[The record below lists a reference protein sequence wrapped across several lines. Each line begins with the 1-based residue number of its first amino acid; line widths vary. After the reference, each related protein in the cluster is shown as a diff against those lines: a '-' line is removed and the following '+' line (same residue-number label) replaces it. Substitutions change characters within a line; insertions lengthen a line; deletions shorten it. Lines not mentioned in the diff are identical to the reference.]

1 MIYDRI
7 DRLAVWAERCPAL
20 RDALLAAAAQDAAPF
35 TPGKIRIDGETL
47 YASSTRYTT
56 EAREERRFENH
67 RRYLDIQMLV
77 SGEEQIDV
85 CLSYTPLPD
94 GEYRG
99 AEDIE
104 FSLLEENYVTIPLRP
119 GEFLVLF
126 PGEWHRPCLNPSA
139 HREICEKIVIKAD
152 ITAKGKEI
160 TP

>member
-1 MIYDRI
+1 M

-20 RDALLAAAAQDAAPF
+20 HNALLAAAAHYAAPF
-35 TPGKIRIDGETL
+35 APGKITIDGETL
-47 YASSTRYTT
+47 YASSAQYTT
-56 EAREERRFENH
+56 EAREKRRFENH

-85 CLSYTPLPD
+85 CLSHAPLPD
-94 GEYRG
+94 GEYCG

-104 FSLLEENYVTIPLRP
+104 FSPLEENYVTIPLRP
-119 GEFLVLF
+119 GEFLVFF

-139 HREICEKIVIKAD
+139 NRETCEKIVIKAD
-152 ITAKGKEI
+152 FTAKGKEI